1 MEIKNE
7 HNGIKYGDKCWVWDF
22 NESDGDGDGD
32 ECFFLGYVKGASFPV
47 KVIDEDGHNNG
58 FKNARTLKT
67 EAEKVLEAFEG
78 QKICLG
84 EGQRRDTIPQ
94 TIDNRGRLQCLRDD
108 GATIYLAGVHFDD
121 WQLWEAP
128 KVVLD
133 TRRVA
138 GWWCSTRD
146 QLRGGR
152 LVIAVDLQSGGWL
165 RMRNATKCL

>member
-67 EAEKVLEAFEG
+67 EAEKGLNLRLTGSNDLDGSDLKDGYVFSKDPMKPLSEWQTLEE
-78 QKICLG
+78 IC
-84 EGQRRDTIPQ
+84 R
-94 TIDNRGRLQCLRDD
+94 
-108 GATIYLAGVHFDD
+108 
-121 WQLWEAP
+121 EAQ
-128 KVVLD
+128 
-133 TRRVA
+133 A
-138 GWWCSTRD
+138 
-146 QLRGGR
+146 
-152 LVIAVDLQSGGWL
+152 
-165 RMRNATKCL
+165 